1 MKAKI
6 SEVFESIQGEGIYM
20 GERHVFVRF
29 FGCNLNCR
37 YCDTK
42 LLRYTEY
49 ESGALLDE
57 VKRYQR
63 VSGIISYTGGEP
75 LLQKDFLKEM
85 MILAHKNNF
94 RNYLETNGTL
104 PEALADVIDHVNVIA
119 MDVKLPS
126 STGMQP
132 LWDQHLRFLKIA
144 HKKDV
149 FLKTIVCESTTD
161 ADIHALI
168 CMIESSNLAVPVV
181 LQPDSSADTAALKP
195 KVEKYVAWCT
205 SEGIATCYIPQ
216 MHKLLG
222 VK

>member
-6 SEVFESIQGEGIYM
+6 SEIFDSIQGEGIYM

-29 FGCNLNCR
+29 FGCNLQCR

-42 LLRYTEY
+42 TVRYAEY
-49 ESGALLDE
+49 DPGALLNE
-57 VKRYQR
+57 IKKYQR
-63 VSGIISYTGGEP
+63 VAGIISYTGGEP

-85 MILAHKNNF
+85 MPLASKNNF
-94 RNYLETNGTL
+94 KNYLETNGTL
-104 PEALADVIDHVNVIA
+104 PDSLAEVINYVNVIA

-126 STGMQP
+126 STGLEP
-132 LWDQHLRFLKIA
+132 FWDKHKKFLKIA

-149 FLKTIVCESTTD
+149 FLKTIISESTVD
-161 ADIHALI
+161 ADIHELI
-168 CMIESSNLAVPVV
+168 CMIEDTNLAVPLV
-181 LQPDSSADTAALKP
+181 LQPDSNADINVLKA
-195 KVEKYVAWCT
+195 KIEKYVSWCT
-205 SEGIATCYIPQ
+205 SEGIATCFIPQ